1 MRSRAKNSAPTRIK
15 KPATEKKV
23 TISHSTEW
31 TGLLAK
37 ITRRDDKIA
46 VKAKK

>member
-1 MRSRAKNSAPTRIK
+1 MRSKAKNSAPTRIK
-15 KPATEKKV
+15 KPETEKKV
-23 TISHSTEW
+23 KISHSTEC

-37 ITRRDDKIA
+37 ITRKEDKIA